1 MSCRFVLFLKQS
13 ICDKANEWVFALD
26 SDLEKSVEEIQKEM
40 SVNHRHV
47 TVQELEEKSSL
58 LRKLGETLTELKSE
72 TDSDSFLSF
81 TARHLNRS

>member
-1 MSCRFVLFLKQS
+1 M
-13 ICDKANEWVFALD
+13 D
-26 SDLEKSVEEIQKEM
+26 EIQKEM

-72 TDSDSFLSF
+72 TDSGSFLSF
-81 TARHLNRS
+81 TSRHLNLSSV